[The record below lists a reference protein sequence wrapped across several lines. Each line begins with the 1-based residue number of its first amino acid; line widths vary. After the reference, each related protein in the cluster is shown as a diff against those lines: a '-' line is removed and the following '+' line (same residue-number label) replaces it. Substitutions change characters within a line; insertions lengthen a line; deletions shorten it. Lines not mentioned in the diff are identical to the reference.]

1 MFLAQCRSVAVP
13 SRRVR
18 WKHLSRVVLPS
29 PLSSSSSFPMN
40 CLNGGSWNGQV
51 CLCPNGFTGNLCQDR
66 VPVVVC
72 QNGGTWDGLKCQCPS
87 LFYGPRCEDVVDSI
101 EIEQTVSASVEV
113 TVTVTSQNYSDELQ
127 NPQSDEFKEF
137 NETFTK
143 QMAIIYAGIPEYDGV
158 VIRGL
163 RKGSIVVDYDV
174 ILKAPYTEGYENAL
188 QNISSNVREKIQN
201 ATAQQV
207 LVDNNCTGFMLCF
220 NSTATSV
227 QKVSITETPEEACQR
242 EAGEDF
248 AKYVTLE
255 YKDDK
260 LHCITPCSSG
270 YKASL
275 DCHYGKCQ
283 LQRSGPQCLCLTTD
297 THWYSGDTCDWGI
310 QKSLVYGLVGAGAAV
325 LLLILV
331 ILGVFSF
338 RFRRE
343 ANRQR
348 SRVSQLQRW
357 NEEEGRD
364 PGAFHNVGFDHNEE
378 REDYVHL
385 DSMYSNFEASL
396 RHINPER
403 KIQIQRPQV
412 VMTSL

>member
-1 MFLAQCRSVAVP
+1 M
-13 SRRVR
+13 
-18 WKHLSRVVLPS
+18 
-29 PLSSSSSFPMN
+29 
-40 CLNGGSWNGQV
+40 NGGSWNGQV

-72 QNGGTWDGLKCQCPS
+72 QNGGTWDGLKCQCTS

-101 EIEQTVSASVEV
+101 EIGEALPPTAGQRVPISPRGGTSAM
-113 TVTVTSQNYSDELQ
+113 TRWPLA
-127 NPQSDEFKEF
+127 F
-137 NETFTK
+137 
-143 QMAIIYAGIPEYDGV
+143 QMAKIYAGIPEYDGV
-158 VIRGL
+158 VIKGL

-174 ILKAPYTEGYENAL
+174 ILKAPYTEGYENVVEDIR
-188 QNISSNVREKIQN
+188 NNVKEKIQN

-207 LVDNNCTGFMLCF
+207 LVDNNCKFLLCF
-220 NSTATSV
+220 NSAATSV
-227 QKVSITETPEEACQR
+227 QNISITETPEEACRRQ
-242 EAGEDF
+242 AGEDF

-255 YKDDK
+255 YKDTK

-297 THWYSGDTCDWGI
+297 THWYSGETCDWGI

-325 LLLILV
+325 LLVILV

-357 NEEEGRD
+357 NEEDGRD
-364 PGAFHNVGFDHNEE
+364 PGAFHNVGFNHNEGTGDLCGAQTQRGGE
-378 REDYVHL
+378 GGRRRRPGKG
-385 DSMYSNFEASL
+385 AGSL
-396 RHINPER
+396 PIPGHSAPPSKAYLEPE
-403 KIQIQRPQV
+403 
-412 VMTSL
+412 